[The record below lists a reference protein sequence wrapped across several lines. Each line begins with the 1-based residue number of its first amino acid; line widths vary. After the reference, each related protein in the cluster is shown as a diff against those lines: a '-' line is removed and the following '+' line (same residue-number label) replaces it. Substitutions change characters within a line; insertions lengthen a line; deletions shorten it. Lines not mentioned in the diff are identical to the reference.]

1 MNRMCGKVKR
11 VALELQPC
19 CGSRSGIGIYTYEL
33 ASRLRDADGMA
44 FHGNL
49 FNFLGRNDNRA
60 ALSGIEM
67 PVTERHVFPYGVYRR
82 VWDWLPIPYEFFFPE
97 SSDLTVFFNY
107 VVPPR
112 IEGRV
117 ITTVCDMTY
126 QRYPETMDRR
136 NLKRIRE
143 GIEYSVNRSSRV
155 LTISEF
161 SKREIVELLG
171 VPEEKVWVVPS
182 APNISEEMAEIGD
195 VRAKFQIEGPYIL
208 YVGNVEPRKNLV
220 RLLEAFARLKAW
232 PGIPHRLVLAGGR
245 GWNNEDFDSALAVH
259 PNQGEI
265 ILTGYV
271 TTAEKNVLY
280 CGADAFVFPSL
291 YEGFGIPPLEAMH
304 WGCPVVAA
312 DAASLPEVVG
322 DAAALVDPL
331 DAESIAE
338 GLQRVLEDRTYAER
352 LRDAGHRQAKK
363 YNWDDSAG
371 RLKAVCAEVL
381 NE

>member
-1 MNRMCGKVKR
+1 MNREVKQ
-11 VALELQPC
+11 VVLELQPC
-19 CGSRSGIGIYTYEL
+19 CGSRSGIGVYTYEL
-33 ASRLRDADGMA
+33 ASRLRDGNGMA

-67 PVTERHVFPYGVYRR
+67 PITQRHLFPYGVYRR
-82 VWDWLPIPYEFFFPE
+82 IWDWLPIPYGFFFPGPA
-97 SSDLTVFFNY
+97 DLTVFFNY
-107 VVPPR
+107 VVPPK

-126 QRYPETMDRR
+126 LRCPETMNRR

-143 GIEYSVNRSSRV
+143 GIGYSVNRSSRV

-171 VPEEKVWVVPS
+171 VPEEKIRVVPS
-182 APNISEEMAEIGD
+182 APNISEELTAFENMK
-195 VRAKFQIEGPYIL
+195 AKYRIEGPYIL

-220 RLLEAFARLKAW
+220 RLLDAFARLKARA
-232 PGIPHRLVLAGGR
+232 GVPHRLVLAGGR
-245 GWNNEDFDSALAVH
+245 GWNNEDFDRALAASPCRDDIV
-259 PNQGEI
+259 
-265 ILTGYV
+265 LTGYV
-271 TTAEKNVLY
+271 SSGEKNALY
-280 CGADAFVFPSL
+280 RFADAFVFPSL

-331 DAESIAE
+331 DAQSIAE
-338 GLQRVLEDRTYAER
+338 GLRRVLEDREYADR
-352 LRDAGHRQAKK
+352 LREAGRRQATK
-363 YNWDDSAG
+363 YTWNDSAR
-371 RLKAVCAEVL
+371 RLTAVCAEVL
-381 NE
+381 DE